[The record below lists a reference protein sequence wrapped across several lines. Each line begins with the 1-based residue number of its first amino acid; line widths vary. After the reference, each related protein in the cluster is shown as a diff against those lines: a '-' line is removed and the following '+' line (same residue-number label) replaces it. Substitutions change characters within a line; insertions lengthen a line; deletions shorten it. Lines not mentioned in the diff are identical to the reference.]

1 MTPTDVR
8 PARLIDLPALGI
20 SGKYRARESSTIA
33 DVSGKPAASLSIVP
47 ALFVTRT
54 MAALRKANILPMTE
68 RLEAISS
75 ATEKFASGVIA
86 GLSPEEYKYIVCR
99 VSGLPKQT
107 VERSVRNIAAAGI
120 AVERSIRAA
129 RPTGASLDWTDPLLE
144 HGGALWVRRGGV
156 FAVLAAGNSPG
167 VHAAWLQALA
177 LGYRIAVR
185 PSRREPFTPY
195 RLITALREAGFGN
208 DQISLLPT
216 DHVTADEIVSDADLA
231 MVYGGADVTRKYA
244 SRPNVLP
251 QGPGRAKILVSAE
264 VDWHEEVDMLVSSI
278 SSGGGTGCMSTSAI
292 FVERDP
298 TGLAQILAERLADLP
313 SLPPED
319 EDCTLPVQPMDSAR
333 RIEQYLVARAVGTK
347 AWLGGDGIVDELPDG
362 SAVLR
367 PAVYQLETANDDRAN
382 TEMAFPCVWVVPW
395 ARSDGIAPLRH
406 SLALTAMTRDSDLVA
421 GLIDEPT
428 IANLNIGSV
437 PTFWSLT
444 ESPHDDYLPSFLMRA
459 KAFIRQR
466 GSEG

>member
-8 PARLIDLPALGI
+8 PASLIDLPALGS
-20 SGKYRARESSTIA
+20 SGKYRARERSTIA
-33 DVSGKPAASLSIVP
+33 DVSGQPAASLSLVP
-47 ALFVTRT
+47 TLFVTRT
-54 MAALRKANILPMTE
+54 MSALHKANTLPMSE

-75 ATEKFASGVIA
+75 ATEKFASGLIA
-86 GLSPEEYKYIVCR
+86 GLSPAEYKHFVCR

-107 VERSVRNIAAAGI
+107 VERSVRNIAAAGL
-120 AVERSIRAA
+120 AVEKSIRAA
-129 RPTGASLDWTDPLLE
+129 QPVGTSLEWTDPLLE

-216 DHVTADEIVSDADLA
+216 DYAAADEIVRDADLA
-231 MVYGGADVTRKYA
+231 MVYGGADVTQKYA
-244 SRPNVLP
+244 SQPNVLP
-251 QGPGRAKILVSAE
+251 QGPGRAKILISAE
-264 VDWHEEVDMLVSSI
+264 VDWHDEVDMLLSSI

-298 TGLAQILAERLADLP
+298 TGLAQVLAEGLAALP

-319 EDCTLPVQPMDSAR
+319 EHCTLPVQPMESAR
-333 RIEQYLVARAVGTK
+333 RIEQYLMARAAGTK
-347 AWLGGDGIVDELPDG
+347 AWLGGDGIIDALPDG

-367 PAVYQLETANDDRAN
+367 PAVYQLETSNDDRAN
-382 TEMAFPCVWVVPW
+382 TEMPFPCVWVVPW

-406 SLALTAMTRDSDLVA
+406 SLALTAMTRDSDLVSR
-421 GLIDEPT
+421 LVDEPT
-428 IANLNIGSV
+428 VTNLNVGSV
-437 PTFWSLT
+437 PTSWSLT
-444 ESPHDDYLPSFLMRA
+444 ESPHNDYLPTFLMRA